1 MEALSQMR
9 RSVVW
14 AIGAGILIY
23 AGFGLYA
30 ELGSVLRDLA
40 TFSWWLL
47 IPALA
52 LSSCNYAVR
61 FVRWQLLLR
70 RVDIHLPW
78 RSSLSIFLA
87 GMAMTLTPG
96 KIGELLKSWLLK
108 EQFQIPLTRSAPV
121 VVVERVTDL
130 LALVVIAGLG
140 VGRYYEQGTATV
152 AVLGAGLTLA
162 IVVAAYEPLA
172 HGSLHLL
179 GRFPGG
185 GRISSRLH
193 ELYRSARELLAAGPL
208 VAGTTLGI
216 VAWGLECAG
225 LWVVLTGSGVPA
237 APLITNFIYAFSTL
251 AGVVSPGGLGV
262 TDGLLVL
269 LMCELLPTITRSLAV
284 AAAFVIRLCTLWFA
298 VGIGAWALLRFDG
311 RQQVSPPGPTG
322 SH

>member
-1 MEALSQMR
+1 MEAYKQLR

-40 TFSWWLL
+40 SFSWWLL
-47 IPALA
+47 VPALA

-61 FVRWQLLLR
+61 FFRWQILLT
-70 RVDIHLPW
+70 RVEIHVPW
-78 RSSLSIFLA
+78 RASLSIFLA

-96 KIGELLKSWLLK
+96 KVGELLKSWLLK
-108 EQFQIPLTRSAPV
+108 EQFGTPLTRSAPV
-121 VVVERVTDL
+121 VVVERMTDL

-162 IVVAAYEPLA
+162 IVIAAYQPLA
-172 HGSLHLL
+172 HGVFGVLARL
-179 GRFPGG
+179 PGG
-185 GRISSRLH
+185 GQISSRLR
-193 ELYRSARELLAAGPL
+193 EVYTSARVLLAVGPL
-208 VAGTTLGI
+208 VMGTVLG
-216 VAWGLECAG
+216 VLAWGLECAG
-225 LWVVLTGSGVPA
+225 LWVILTGSGVSA
-237 APLITNFIYAFSTL
+237 APLVTNFIYAFSTL

-262 TDGLLVL
+262 TDGLLVI
-269 LMCELLPTITRSLAV
+269 LMVQLLPNVSRSLAV
-284 AAAFVIRLCTLWFA
+284 ASAFVIRLCTLWFA
-298 VGIGAWALLRFDG
+298 VAVGAWALLRFDA
-311 RQQVSPPGPTG
+311 QHPPSPPGPAG